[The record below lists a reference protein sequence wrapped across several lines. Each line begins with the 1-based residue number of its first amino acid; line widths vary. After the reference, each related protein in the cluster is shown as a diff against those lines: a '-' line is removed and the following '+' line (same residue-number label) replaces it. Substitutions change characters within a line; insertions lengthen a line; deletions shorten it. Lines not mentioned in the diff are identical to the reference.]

1 MFQQSKLRLKT
12 HAASDRLGYW
22 ERAPSVKA
30 SVIQPP
36 FMQKTLGK
44 VQSASKKGCFFF
56 SFMEE
61 CKILVLENVSEAFK
75 QIHLLGVGV

>member
-1 MFQQSKLRLKT
+1 M
-12 HAASDRLGYW
+12 HAASDRLGHW

-44 VQSASKKGCFFF
+44 AA
-56 SFMEE
+56 
-61 CKILVLENVSEAFK
+61 VSHKERML
-75 QIHLLGVGV
+75 HLLFYG